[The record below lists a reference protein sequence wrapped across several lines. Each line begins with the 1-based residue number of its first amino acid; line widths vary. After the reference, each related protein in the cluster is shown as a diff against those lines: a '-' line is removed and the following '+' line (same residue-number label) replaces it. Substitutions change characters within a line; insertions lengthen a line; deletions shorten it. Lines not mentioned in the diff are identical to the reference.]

1 MPNKVKSNFLIR
13 AITAFFFVILIIAS
27 ITINKYLFGIL
38 FLIVNALVLTE
49 FYTLVEKGGFTP
61 QKRYGVLIGSIVFGL
76 SFLAANNIVSQ
87 SILILII
94 PLIIISFII
103 EIYSKSEH
111 PFTSLSFTF
120 FGIVY
125 ITMPFSVLNY
135 ISAPDVTNNVFSY
148 KILLPFFAI
157 LWASDTGAYIVG
169 SLIGKHKL
177 IERISPKKTWEGVF
191 GGIAFSMLTAFII
204 SFFIT
209 ELSPFSWVLLA
220 IIIAVFG
227 TYGDLSESLL
237 KRRAKV
243 KDSGNLLPGHGGV
256 FDRFDSVTFA
266 APAAFIFLKII
277 SLL

>member
-135 ISAPDVTNNVFSY
+135 ISAPDVTNNVFSH

-204 SFFIT
+204 SIYIT
-209 ELSPFSWVLLA
+209 ELSSFNWILLA
-220 IIIAVFG
+220 VIIAVFG